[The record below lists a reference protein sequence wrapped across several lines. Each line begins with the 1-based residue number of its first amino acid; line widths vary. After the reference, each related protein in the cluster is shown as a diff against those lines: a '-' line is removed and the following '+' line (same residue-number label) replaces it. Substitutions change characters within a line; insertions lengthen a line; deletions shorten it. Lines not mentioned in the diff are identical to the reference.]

1 MVPATNT
8 RVSYRQ
14 LEIMMKIKGQLQPT
28 ALRIMEHPQ
37 IHQEYGPIDELLQK
51 CLRWLDEMEELSWKT
66 YHCTI
71 HKQRKWLT
79 LGNITSGRKYKK
91 RLWPKE
97 QHRGSDNSS
106 TRTGLKHQIHRGR
119 SLSQPT
125 GPKLQTIIKG
135 PQETAQHIVPGCK
148 MQAWTTYTRH
158 KWGTHS

>member
-1 MVPATNT
+1 
-8 RVSYRQ
+8 
-14 LEIMMKIKGQLQPT
+14 
-28 ALRIMEHPQ
+28 MEDISLYHSQ
-37 IHQEYGPIDELLQK
+37 T
-51 CLRWLDEMEELSWKT
+51 EEVAD
-66 YHCTI
+66 I
-71 HKQRKWLT
+71 
-79 LGNITSGRKYKK
+79 RKYYQWKKIQK

-135 PQETAQHIVPGCK
+135 PQETVQHIVPGCK

-158 KWGTHS
+158 KWEHTAKGF